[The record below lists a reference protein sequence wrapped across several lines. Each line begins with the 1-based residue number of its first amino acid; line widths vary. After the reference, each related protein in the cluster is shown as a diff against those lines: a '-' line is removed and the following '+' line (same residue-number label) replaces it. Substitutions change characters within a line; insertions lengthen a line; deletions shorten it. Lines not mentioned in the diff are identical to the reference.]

1 MVVTGA
7 AGPLGRRVLA
17 ALLAEAPASDIVA
30 VDKAKDASYPSG
42 VEAITADLLTV
53 DLKELLGG
61 ADVLVHLAFV
71 ISLDNEGA
79 ARRRNRELTRKVL
92 DAAGAVSLS
101 QLVIVSSALVYGAWA
116 NNPVPITEAQ
126 PLRPNPGFGY
136 ATEKAEIERVVSAWA
151 DDHES
156 TSVAVLRPA
165 LAVSAGDDSWI
176 AAVLRSAAPILIGDD
191 DPPFQF
197 LHLDDLATAVGRVVL
212 TGVPGAFNVAP
223 DRWLT
228 GDEVR
233 ALLGPR
239 PRLRL
244 PEPVALRI
252 AKWAWRWRLRPVPP
266 GLLPYIRQPWVVAND
281 RLRETGWV
289 PQWTNEETFV
299 VADDAPPWVSMNA
312 RQRQVL
318 SLVGAGVVVAGLA
331 AALVAVIRAIQKK
344 LRRLQCSA
352 R

>member
-7 AGPLGRRVLA
+7 AGPLGRRVLT
-17 ALLAEAPASDIVA
+17 ALRADAPDSELIAIDM
-30 VDKAKDASYPSG
+30 KKGASYPPG
-42 VEAITADLLTV
+42 VKAITADLLKL
-53 DLKELLGG
+53 DLKDVLDG

-71 ISLDNEGA
+71 WSLDDEGG
-79 ARRRNRELTRKVL
+79 ARQRNRELTRAVL
-92 DAAGAVSLS
+92 AAVGGVSVP

-136 ATEKAEIERVVSAWA
+136 AAEKAEIERVVAEWA
-151 DDHES
+151 DDNPS
-156 TSVAVLRPA
+156 TAVAVLRPA
-165 LAVSAGDDSWI
+165 LAVSEGADSWI
-176 AAVLRSAAPILIGDD
+176 AAVLRAAAPILIGDD

-197 LHLDDLATAVGRVVL
+197 LHLDDLATAVSRVVL
-212 TGVPGAFNVAP
+212 AGVAGAFNVAP

-228 GDEVR
+228 GEEVR

-244 PEPVALRI
+244 PEPI
-252 AKWAWRWRLRPVPP
+252 AVRLATWAWRWRLRPVPP

-281 RLRETGWV
+281 RLRDTGWT
-289 PQWTNEETFV
+289 PEWTNEETFV
-299 VADDAPPWVSMNA
+299 AADDAPAWVSLNA

-318 SLVGAGVVVAGLA
+318 SLVGAGVLLAGLA
-331 AALVAVIRAIQKK
+331 AAVVAVIRV
-344 LRRLQCSA
+344 LRRRARASA
-352 R
+352 S